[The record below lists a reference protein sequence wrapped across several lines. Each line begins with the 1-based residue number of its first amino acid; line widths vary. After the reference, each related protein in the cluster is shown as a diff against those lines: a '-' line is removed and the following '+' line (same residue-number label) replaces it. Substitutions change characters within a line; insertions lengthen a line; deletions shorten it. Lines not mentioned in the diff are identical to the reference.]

1 MTGPENKLKFLT
13 LAIALV
19 LLASTVT
26 GCKGKKEA
34 APNPP
39 TVTVATPVEKNVQT
53 YAEFTGYTAA
63 VESVDIRA
71 RVRGFLDKVAFED
84 AARVK
89 KGDLL
94 FIIEQAPYKA
104 QRDQTKAELA
114 SARAE
119 LERAQI
125 DLKRVE
131 VAAKTNAV
139 SQEEVTNRRAQRDV
153 AAAAV
158 DEEKAKLE
166 QARLNL
172 GYTEVRSPIDGRVS
186 RRLVDE
192 GNLVGAGENT
202 LLTTI
207 VTMDPIYVYFE
218 VDERT
223 LIKGLKRSPRAFDN
237 KKDYPFY
244 VGLDTEKGYPH
255 KGVLDYFSNIV
266 DQNTG
271 TITARGVLPN
281 KEKELYP
288 GMFARVRVPA
298 EVASDALLV
307 HEKAIGTDLGGKY
320 LYIVKS
326 DNTVEQHRVELGP
339 LDGEMRVISEGIK
352 KGERYIVNGLQFA
365 RPGLPVT
372 PKKEEEKPSA
382 KAVPQKQGAAGEEEA
397 KPDPSPEP
405 EKPQ

>member
-1 MTGPENKLKFLT
+1 MSDAMKRPCVIAASIA
-13 LAIALV
+13 LAITAV
-19 LLASTVT
+19 IS
-26 GCKGKKEA
+26 GCGKKQEA
-34 APNPP
+34 GPPAPA
-39 TVTVATPVEKNVQT
+39 VTVAAPVEKDVQT
-53 YAEFTGYTAA
+53 YSEFTGYTAA

-71 RVRGFLDKVAFED
+71 RVKGFLKKVAFED
-84 AARVK
+84 AAVVK
-89 KGDLL
+89 EGDLL
-94 FIIEQAPYKA
+94 FIIEQDPYKA
-104 QRDQTKAELA
+104 QRDQTKAELD
-114 SARAE
+114 SAEAELVRAE
-119 LERAQI
+119 I

-131 VAAKTNAV
+131 QAAKTNAV
-139 SQEEVTNRRAQRDV
+139 SQEEVTNRRAQRDM
-153 AAAAV
+153 AAASV
-158 DEEKAKLE
+158 EEEKAKLE
-166 QARLNL
+166 QATLNL

-202 LLTTI
+202 LLTTV

-223 LIKGLKRSPRAFDN
+223 LIEGLKRTPGAFDN

-244 VGLDTEKGYPH
+244 VGLDTEEGYPH
-255 KGVLDYFSNIV
+255 KGVLDYISNIV

-298 EVASDALLV
+298 KIESDALLV

-326 DNTVEQHRVELGP
+326 DNTVEQSRVELGP
-339 LDGEMRVISEGIK
+339 LDGEMRVITKGIG

-372 PKKEEEKPSA
+372 PKTEKP
-382 KAVPQKQGAAGEEEA
+382 
-397 KPDPSPEP
+397 KPGS
-405 EKPQ
+405 

>member
-1 MTGPENKLKFLT
+1 MTGPENKLKLLT

-34 APNPP
+34 APPP
-39 TVTVATPVEKNVQT
+39 PAVTVATPVEKNVQT
-53 YAEFTGYTAA
+53 YGEFTGYTAA

-71 RVRGFLDKVAFED
+71 RVKGFLNKVAFED
-84 AARVK
+84 AAVVK

-94 FIIEQAPYKA
+94 FIIEQDPYKA
-104 QRDQTKAELA
+104 QCDQTKAELE
-114 SARAE
+114 SAEAE

-131 VAAKTNAV
+131 KAAKTNAV
-139 SQEEVTNRRAQRDV
+139 SQEEVTNRRAQRDI

-158 DEEKAKLE
+158 AEEKAKLE

-172 GYTEVRSPIDGRVS
+172 GYTKVRSPIDGKVS

-202 LLTTI
+202 LLTTV
-207 VTMDPIYVYFE
+207 VTMAPIYVYFD
-218 VDERT
+218 VDERK
-223 LIKGLKRSPRAFDN
+223 LIEGLKRSPGAFDS

-244 VGLDTEKGYPH
+244 VGLDTEEGYPH
-255 KGVLDYFSNIV
+255 KGVLDYISNIV

-271 TITARGVLPN
+271 TITARGILPN

-298 EVASDALLV
+298 KIASDALLV
-307 HEKAIGTDLGGKY
+307 REKAIGTDLGGKY

-326 DNTVEQHRVELGP
+326 DNTVDQRCVELGP
-339 LDGEMRVISEGIK
+339 LDGEMRVISKGIK
-352 KGERYIVNGLQFA
+352 KGERYIVDGLQFA

-372 PKKEEEKPSA
+372 PKKEKEKPSA
-382 KAVPQKQGAAGEEEA
+382 KSGPQEQGATGEKEA
-397 KPDPSPEP
+397 KPDPSPQV
-405 EKPQ
+405 EKPK

>member
-34 APNPP
+34 APPAP
-39 TVTVATPVEKNVQT
+39 AVTVATPVEKNVQT
-53 YAEFTGYTAA
+53 YTAFTGYTAA

-71 RVRGFLDKVAFED
+71 RVKGFLDKVAFED
-84 AARVK
+84 AAFVK

-94 FIIEQAPYKA
+94 FIIEQDPYKA
-104 QRDQTKAELA
+104 QRDQTKAELS
-114 SARAE
+114 SAEAE
-119 LERAQI
+119 LVRAQI

-139 SQEEVTNRRAQRDV
+139 SQEEVTNRRAQRDM
-153 AAAAV
+153 AAASV
-158 DEEKAKLE
+158 EEEKAKLE
-166 QARLNL
+166 QATLNL

-202 LLTTI
+202 LLTTV

-223 LIKGLKRSPRAFDN
+223 LIEGLKRTPGAFDN

-244 VGLDTEKGYPH
+244 VGLDTEEGYPH
-255 KGVLDYFSNIV
+255 KGVLDYISNIV

-298 EVASDALLV
+298 KIESDALLV

-326 DNTVEQHRVELGP
+326 DNTVEQSRVELGP
-339 LDGEMRVISEGIK
+339 LDGEMRVITKGIG

-372 PKKEEEKPSA
+372 PKTEKP
-382 KAVPQKQGAAGEEEA
+382 
-397 KPDPSPEP
+397 KPGS
-405 EKPQ
+405 

>member
-1 MTGPENKLKFLT
+1 MTIAKNRRGITAAVTVLVIMA
-13 LAIALV
+13 AIP
-19 LLASTVT
+19 
-26 GCKGKKEA
+26 GCGKKQEA
-34 APNPP
+34 APPPP

-53 YAEFTGYTAA
+53 YVEFTGYTAA

-71 RVRGFLDKVAFED
+71 RVKGFLDKVAFED
-84 AARVK
+84 AAVVK

-94 FIIEQAPYKA
+94 FIIERAYYKA
-104 QRDQTKAELA
+104 QCDRSKAELE
-114 SARAE
+114 SAEAE

-131 VAAKTNAV
+131 KAAETNAV
-139 SQEEVTNRRAQRDV
+139 SQEEVTNRRALRDV

-158 DEEKAKLE
+158 EEAKAKLE
-166 QARLNL
+166 QASLDL

-186 RRLVDE
+186 RRLVDK

-202 LLTTI
+202 LLTTV

-223 LIKGLKRSPRAFDN
+223 LIEGLKRSPGAFDS

-255 KGVLDYFSNIV
+255 KGALDYISNIV

-298 EVASDALLV
+298 KVKSGALLV

-326 DNTVEQHRVELGP
+326 DNTVELRHVELGP
-339 LDGEMRVISEGIK
+339 LDGEMRVISKDIG
-352 KGERYIVNGLQFA
+352 KGERYIVDGLQFA
-365 RPGLPVT
+365 RPGFPVT
-372 PKKEEEKPSA
+372 PKKEGEKPSA
-382 KAVPQKQGAAGEEEA
+382 KADLQKQGAAGEKEA
-397 KPDPSPEP
+397 KPDSSPQA
-405 EKPQ
+405 EKSL